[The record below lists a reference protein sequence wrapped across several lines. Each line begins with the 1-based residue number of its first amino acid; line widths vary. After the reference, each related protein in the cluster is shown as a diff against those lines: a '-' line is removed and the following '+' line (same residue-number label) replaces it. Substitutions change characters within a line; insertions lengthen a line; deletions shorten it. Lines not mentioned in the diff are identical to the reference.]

1 MLQVIKVMEHPIL
14 FEVILA
20 VFLMIPLRFM
30 EKREALKPVKKR
42 YYLLVI
48 TVVSFI
54 YYVVAS
60 FILNEWHETI
70 QPSLRTFLW
79 FAAFFL
85 LITPPKN
92 SDRS

>member
-1 MLQVIKVMEHPIL
+1 MDIHVNSIFFEGIHVI
-14 FEVILA
+14 
-20 VFLMIPLRFM
+20 FLMIPLTLMHIM
-30 EKREALKPVKKR
+30 EKSKPVKKR

-60 FILNEWHETI
+60 FILHEWHETI